1 MKRSNSTPM
10 FSSIQLTLQNYHAD
24 SATSAANGSTVPSVS
39 SPKTTPPG
47 ISTPGVLR
55 AIYNRLYSA

>member
-10 FSSIQLTLQNYHAD
+10 FSSSQLNQHSLAD
-24 SATSAANGSTVPSVS
+24 SATSAANGSTVQSVS

-47 ISTPGVLR
+47 ISTPVVLQD
-55 AIYNRLYSA
+55 IYSRLYSA

>member
-10 FSSIQLTLQNYHAD
+10 FSSIQLTLQSYHAD
-24 SATSAANGSTVPSVS
+24 SATSAANGSTVRSVS
-39 SPKTTPPG
+39 SPKTTTPG
-47 ISTPGVLR
+47 ISTPVALH

>member
-10 FSSIQLTLQNYHAD
+10 FSSTQLNLQTSHAG
-24 SATSAANGSTVPSVS
+24 SATSAANGSTVRSVS
-39 SPKTTPPG
+39 SPKTTTPG
-47 ISTPGVLR
+47 ISTPVALH